1 MMRFDWLKRRW
12 AWLVPALTV
21 SLGLVVYL
29 LDPLPVQTAR
39 HAVFDQFQRWQP
51 RAYKPAP
58 VRIIDIDDESLKR
71 LGQWPWPRTR
81 MAGLIEQ
88 LQAAGA
94 SAIVLDMVFA
104 EPDRTSP
111 VAMLDLW
118 RPSPEIARQ
127 ISRLPDHDAVLA
139 NVVGRG
145 RVVLG
150 FALDRQLRHQ
160 APVSAPVSA
169 PAPKANFVAINESA
183 LPYVHA
189 FSGGAYALPALVVAA
204 QGYGTF
210 SFVPDADGVVRRL
223 PMLVRQGDTLLPSL
237 DAEALRVAQSVQNIG
252 TRTVRG
258 VGLEELR
265 IGTLTVPTT
274 PQGDIWVHYTGP
286 VPQRYLPAWKVLAGE
301 VLDSELTGN
310 IVLVGTSAQ
319 GLADLRLGALGSVI
333 PGVEIHAQ
341 LLEQILTG
349 DGLSRPGWAPSL
361 EVLGL
366 LAGGLLV
373 GAVALGFGALPSAA
387 VFGVLL
393 ALMGAAAWRAFS
405 SHGLLFDPVIP
416 SLTMALSFVLSST
429 VQHVRT
435 ERRQR
440 WVKQAFSRYVSPNI
454 VNYLVAH
461 PRALALSGQRQQC
474 SFVFTDLVDFTPLME
489 SMDPAHAVSM
499 INRYLDEMIAIV
511 FAHQGTLT
519 RIVGDGLAI
528 LFSAPVVQS
537 DHACRALQCALAM
550 QRFAR
555 QYASELNE
563 RGVAF
568 GQTRM
573 GVHTGEV
580 IVGNFGGAAIFDY
593 RALGDP
599 VNTAARLESAN
610 RHLGTLMCVSQA
622 VLDACPAVL
631 ARPIGRLILKGKS
644 QPVMVFEP
652 LDLATQADADYLW
665 AFEVLRKGD
674 QGALAAFDQLAAQR
688 PADQLVAMHLARL
701 RDGHTGDLI
710 VLDGK

>member
-1 MMRFDWLKRRW
+1 MRFDGLKPRW
-12 AWLVPALTV
+12 AWLAPALTV

-29 LDPLPVQTAR
+29 FDPLPVQTAR

-58 VRIIDIDDESLKR
+58 VRIIDIDDESLGR

-111 VAMLDLW
+111 AAMLDLW
-118 RPSPEIARQ
+118 QPSPEIASQ

-139 NVVGRG
+139 SVLGRG

-150 FALDRQLRHQ
+150 FVLDRQPQ
-160 APVSAPVSA
+160 SQSA
-169 PAPKANFVAINESA
+169 PAPKARFVAINEPA
-183 LPYVHA
+183 QPYVHA
-189 FSGGAYALPALVVAA
+189 FSGGAFALPALVDAA
-204 QGYGTF
+204 QGHGAF

-223 PMLVRQGDTLLPSL
+223 PLLVRQGDTLLPSL
-237 DAEALRVAQSVQNIG
+237 DAEALRVAQGVQNIG

-258 VGLEELR
+258 VGLQELR
-265 IGTLTVPTT
+265 IGALTVPTT
-274 PQGDIWVHYTGP
+274 PQGDIWVRYTEP
-286 VPQRYLPAWKVLAGE
+286 APQRSLPAWKVLAGD
-301 VLDSELTGN
+301 VPASELAGR
-310 IVLVGTSAQ
+310 IVLVGASAQ
-319 GLADLRLGALGSVI
+319 GLADLRLGALGTVL

-373 GAVALGFGALPSAA
+373 GAVALGLGALPSAA
-387 VFGVLL
+387 VFCALL
-393 ALMGAAAWRAFS
+393 ALMGAALWRAFS
-405 SHGLLFDPVIP
+405 NHGLLLDPVLP
-416 SLTMALSFVLSST
+416 GLTMALSFVLSST
-429 VQHVRT
+429 VRHVRT

-454 VNYLVAH
+454 VTYLVAH
-461 PRALALSGQRQQC
+461 PQALVLGGRRQHC
-474 SFVFTDLVDFTPLME
+474 SFVFTDLENFTSLME
-489 SMDPAHAVSM
+489 HMDPAHAVGM
-499 INRYLDEMIAIV
+499 MNRYLDEMIAIV

-528 LFSAPVVQS
+528 LFSAPVAQS
-537 DHACRALQCALAM
+537 DHASRALQCALAM

-555 QYASELNE
+555 QYARELNN
-563 RGVAF
+563 RGLAF

-622 VLDACPAVL
+622 VLDACPSVQ
-631 ARPIGRLILKGKS
+631 ARPIGRLMLKGKS
-644 QPVMVFEP
+644 QSIMVFEP
-652 LDLATQADADYLW
+652 LDGATQADADYLR
-665 AFEVLRKGD
+665 AFELLRGD
-674 QGALAAFDQLAAQR
+674 GKDALVAFEQLAALR
-688 PADQLVAMHLARL
+688 PADSLVAMHLARL
-701 RDGHTGDLI
+701 RAGRTGELI
-710 VLDGK
+710 MLDAK

>member
-1 MMRFDWLKRRW
+1 MRFDWLKHSW
-12 AWLVPALTV
+12 VWLVPALTV
-21 SLGLVVYL
+21 SLGLATYL

-111 VAMLDLW
+111 AAMLELW
-118 RPSPEIARQ
+118 RPSPEIASQ
-127 ISRLPDHDAVLA
+127 ISRLPDHDEVLA
-139 NVVGRG
+139 SMVGRG

-160 APVSAPVSA
+160 PPVSASTLA
-169 PAPKANFVAINESA
+169 PAPKAHFVAINEPA
-183 LPYVHA
+183 LLYVHA
-189 FSGGAYALPALVVAA
+189 FSGGAFALPTLVEAA
-204 QGYGTF
+204 QGYGAF
-210 SFVPDADGVVRRL
+210 SFVPDSDGVVRRL
-223 PMLVRQGDTLLPSL
+223 PMLVRQGDTLRPSL
-237 DAEALRVAQSVQNIG
+237 DTEALRVAQGVQNII
-252 TRTVRG
+252 TRTVSG

-274 PQGDIWVHYTGP
+274 PQGEIWVHYTGP
-286 VPQRYLPAWKVLAGE
+286 MPHRYLPAWKVLAGD
-301 VLDSELTGN
+301 VSASELAGN

-319 GLADLRLGALGSVI
+319 GLADLRLDALGAVI

-341 LLEQILTG
+341 LLEQILSG

-361 EVLGL
+361 EVLSL
-366 LAGGLLV
+366 LAGGLMV
-373 GAVALGFGALPSAA
+373 GAIALGFGALPSAA
-387 VFGVLL
+387 VFCALL
-393 ALMGAAAWRAFS
+393 VIMSAAAWRAFS
-405 SHGLLFDPVIP
+405 SHGLLLDPVVP
-416 SLTMALSFVLSST
+416 GLTMALSFVLSST

-461 PRALALSGQRQQC
+461 PLALALSGQRQHC
-474 SFVFTDLVDFTPLME
+474 SFVFTDLVNFTPLME

-528 LFSAPVVQS
+528 LFSAPVIQN

-555 QYASELNE
+555 QYASELND

-610 RHLGTLMCVSQA
+610 RHLGTLMCVSQE
-622 VLDACPAVL
+622 VMNACPAVL
-631 ARPIGRLILKGKS
+631 ARPIGSLMLKGKS

-652 LDLATQADADYLW
+652 LDPATQADADYLE
-665 AFEVLRKGD
+665 AFELLRGD
-674 QGALAAFDQLAAQR
+674 GKDALTAFEQLAAHR

-701 RDGHTGDLI
+701 RAGYTGDLI
-710 VLDGK
+710 VLERK